1 MHSDTLT
8 DVQTADIVSNLISQ
22 YLDPTSTFESCPDCL
37 PGSTD
42 ADDDPTTPCGPC
54 AVGRFSAE
62 IGLAGVCAGT
72 CPTGQSLTVTGA
84 TDSSHCNE
92 CAPGTFEDA
101 GVCTP
106 CPIGSFSVASGA
118 SGPDSCTS
126 CPDGQSS
133 VAGAVSCS
141 AAGCTDPYA
150 TNYDA
155 NAIVDLGSCEYTCS
169 SLRAAAQVQPGLPG
183 SCVIY
188 DSANGSWKRYDSN
201 DLETGDAA
209 FRIGSTRNGPL
220 QYGQEHWIIQGR
232 PLAGSTVDAGLY
244 PPYAVGTSGERT
256 SGLQT
261 GNSRVHVRY
270 TDISSSTPTTAT
282 SNSGC
287 AVRMQADMCTMPDG
301 AGGVSCFTVF
311 DHVNFA
317 DSTCDYGG
325 STGIYGAD
333 QQSDLEPTVSMSYVT
348 YSGNVASR
356 NGGAIRTGGGVQV
369 YSNCAF
375 NGNEA
380 IQEKGGAIYVAHEQS
395 AVVAS
400 FTSTSFSNNVAP
412 EGGAIYMV
420 GDCSVTFTSVSFN
433 FNKGRAN
440 GGSICVMESAY
451 LETTDVT
458 FTGDTAAGLGRHIY
472 ANAARLLIQDT
483 VFSPYDDGGL
493 GVYLADTAAGCEA
506 TPCAAGESCGY
517 NNFSLTCTQCPQFTY
532 SADGITCGICA
543 PGSAPRADRTTC
555 EACAADEYSQYGTM
569 CQKAICGKYTGC
581 ITTGLSS

>member
-8 DVQTADIVSNLISQ
+8 DVQTTDIVSNLISQ
-22 YLDPTSTFESCPDCL
+22 YLDPTSTSETCPDCL

-42 ADDDPTTPCGPC
+42 ADNDPTTPCDLC

-62 IGLAGVCAGT
+62 IGLAGECGGT
-72 CPTGQSLTVTGA
+72 CSTGRSLTVTGS
-84 TDSSHCNE
+84 TDGSHCSE
-92 CAPGTFEDA
+92 CAPGTFEEA

-118 SGPDSCTS
+118 SGADSCIS

-141 AAGCTDPYA
+141 ASGCTDPYA
-150 TNYDA
+150 TNYDD
-155 NAIVDLGSCEYTCS
+155 NALVDLGSCEYTCS
-169 SLRAAAQVQPGLPG
+169 SLRAAAQVEPGLPG

-188 DSANGSWKRYDSN
+188 DSASDSWKRYDSS

-209 FRIGSTRNGPL
+209 FALRIGIARDGPL
-220 QYGQEHWIIQGR
+220 VYDQEHWIIQGR

-244 PPYAVGTSGERT
+244 PPYAVGAAS
-256 SGLQT
+256 SNLQT

-270 TDISSSTPTTAT
+270 ADFSSLTPTTSAR
-282 SNSGC
+282 NSGV
-287 AVRMQADMCTMPDG
+287 AVRMQSDGCTFPDG
-301 AGGVSCFTVF
+301 AGGVSCFMVF

-325 STGIYGAD
+325 STGIYGSD
-333 QQSDLEPTVSMSYVT
+333 QQSDSEPTVSMSYVT
-348 YSGNVASR
+348 FSGNVGSR
-356 NGGAIRTGGGVQV
+356 NGGALRTGGGAQV

-380 IQEKGGAIYVAHEQS
+380 VQEKGGAIYMAHEQT

-412 EGGAIYMV
+412 EGGAIYLV
-420 GDCSVTFTSVSFN
+420 GDCSATFTAVSFN
-433 FNKGRAN
+433 FNRGKAN
-440 GGSICVMESAY
+440 GGSIYVTESAY
-451 LETTDVT
+451 LEMTDVT
-458 FTGDTAAGLGRHIY
+458 FVNDMAAGLGRHMY
-472 ANAARLLIQDT
+472 ANAARLLVRDT
-483 VFSPYDDGGL
+483 VFSPDDDGGL

-506 TPCAAGESCGY
+506 TPCAAGESCSY
-517 NNFSLTCTQCPQFTY
+517 NNFSLTCTPCPQFTH

-543 PGSAPRADRTTC
+543 PGSAPSADKTTC
-555 EACAADEYSQYGTM
+555 ETCAADEYSEYGTM
-569 CQKAICGKYTGC
+569 CQKAICGEHTGFVSQ
-581 ITTGLSS
+581 LA